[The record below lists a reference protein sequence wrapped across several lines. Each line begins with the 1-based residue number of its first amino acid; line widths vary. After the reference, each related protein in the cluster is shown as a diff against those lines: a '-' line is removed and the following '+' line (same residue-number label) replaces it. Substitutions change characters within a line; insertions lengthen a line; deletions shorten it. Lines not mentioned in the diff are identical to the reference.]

1 MPKNKGGRPSKYT
14 KALANLICERVA
26 THDIGL
32 QRLCDMY
39 DDMPAKIT
47 INQWRYKYP
56 EFSTQYTLAKM
67 IQVELLAESID
78 DMAHEIGTY
87 VDGEGNTRIDAGFVA
102 WQRLKI
108 DTRKFTSSKLLPKIY
123 GAHKPNDIP
132 IAIEKKS
139 TANPITKVTCPIEAA
154 RIYEEFMM
162 KT

>member
-1 MPKNKGGRPSKYT
+1 MAKNKGGRPSKYT
-14 KALANLICERVA
+14 KALANLICERIA

-47 INQWRYKYP
+47 INQWRYKHP
-56 EFSTQYTLAKM
+56 EFSTQYALAKM

-108 DTRKFTSSKLLPKIY
+108 DTRKFTISKLLPKIFGDY
-123 GAHKPNDIP
+123 KPNDIP
-132 IAIEKKS
+132 VELKNKSDEKLV
-139 TANPITKVTCPIEAA
+139 ITTTDPIEGAK
-154 RIYEEFMM
+154 IYQQFMFN
-162 KT
+162 T